1 MSSNNLILRLSKS
14 RQNILSILSNYQ
26 EYDVSDYQ
34 DFSMHE
40 VDAMYKND
48 QLDMMVTKKDGT
60 RKTYIKYYTNPK
72 SIRDKNIEEY
82 IDDLFN
88 IEQVMTKNDNLIIIV
103 SEKPNESI
111 MNFVKHIYNHSG
123 YFVVLHQIDRLQYNI
138 LEHELVP
145 RMIILE
151 RDDITQLAEKYNLK
165 SLNQLPEISR
175 FDAQA
180 LAMSMRPGD
189 VGSFERKSVTAI
201 NYDYYR
207 ICV

>member
-103 SEKPNESI
+103 SDKPNDSI